1 MKLLPTAVAVAAF
14 LVATSGFAANAVV
27 VTSLYG
33 TVDVK
38 AGKSPSVW
46 TVDDAV
52 DWLHEMGPM
61 FLQVQY
67 SVCQQAW
74 WHACAHLT
82 HGLLHERRPL
92 PADPGLV
99 W

>member
-61 FLQVQY
+61 FLQVQCTQCM
-67 SVCQQAW
+67 STSMVARMR
-74 WHACAHLT
+74 AS
-82 HGLLHERRPL
+82 
-92 PADPGLV
+92 DP
-99 W
+99 WFAA